1 MLDKTQTQE
10 LADCIRQLR
19 DSYRRK
25 DELYMELFT
34 VCLKYL
40 EPERSYPLG
49 QLRELRQQKQELID
63 MLTKLIEEHHAQKQA
78 K

>member
-1 MLDKTQTQE
+1 MLDTTQTRE
-10 LADCIRQLR
+10 LVANIRQLQ
-19 DSYRRK
+19 DNYRRK
-25 DELYMELFT
+25 DALYMELFA

-49 QLRELRQQKQELID
+49 QLRELRQQKQELIAVI
-63 MLTKLIEEHHAQKQA
+63 TQLIDAHNAQKQA